1 MLKTTEKTVVFID
14 GANLYATARGLDF
27 DIDYKKLLAM
37 FRKGCNLVRA
47 YYYTVLIEDQ
57 EYSPIRPL
65 VDWLDY
71 NGYTLVTKPAKDF
84 TDSTGR
90 RRIRNSIDVDLA
102 VDMLEI
108 ADKVDHIVLFSG
120 DGGYRRL
127 IEAVQRRGARVTVIS
142 TVANNTTTIADEL
155 RRQADRFVDL
165 TSLQD
170 HIARERAN
178 RPARG
183 DDYEDEDEYYD
194 DDEEEF
200 IDDEDDDFEDDKA
213 ASGRR

>member
-1 MLKTTEKTVVFID
+1 MLKASEKTVVFID

-27 DIDYKKLLAM
+27 DIDYKKLLSM
-37 FRKGCNLVRA
+37 FQKGCNLVRA

-108 ADKVDHIVLFSG
+108 ADKVDHIILFSG

-142 TVANNTTTIADEL
+142 TVANNTATIADEL

-165 TSLQD
+165 TSLRD
-170 HIARERAN
+170 DIARDRGN
-178 RPARG
+178 RSSR
-183 DDYEDEDEYYD
+183 DDEYDDDDEYYD
-194 DDEEEF
+194 EDEEEF
-200 IDDEDDDFEDDKA
+200 IEDDDDDFEDDKA

>member
-1 MLKTTEKTVVFID
+1 MLNTSEKTVVFID

-27 DIDYKKLLAM
+27 DIDYKKLLAL
-37 FRKGCNLVRA
+37 FREKSNLVRA

-108 ADKVDHIVLFSG
+108 AERVDHVVLFSG
-120 DGGYRRL
+120 DSGYRRL

-142 TVANNTTTIADEL
+142 TTAANTASVADEL
-155 RRQADRFVDL
+155 RRQADQFVDVREL
-165 TSLQD
+165 RNE
-170 HIARERAN
+170 IARARSSQ
-178 RPARG
+178 PARQNDDDEDEYDYDG
-183 DDYEDEDEYYD
+183 PDDDFDDDYED
-194 DDEEEF
+194 
-200 IDDEDDDFEDDKA
+200 DKQAVA
-213 ASGRR
+213 AGD